1 MVKKSLAQLKKEL
14 ALAKKKNMKT
24 SIKLMKARKESM
36 EIRKVKSELSEL
48 KRSPFLKKVRRL
60 KKNGLTTVEK
70 KKLLDTG
77 KKASNTAKRGWSALG
92 KIVNRLDKLG
102 N

>member
-1 MVKKSLAQLKKEL
+1 MGKTLLQLKKEL
-14 ALAKKKNMKT
+14 AKEKARGKKT
-24 SIKLMKARKESM
+24 SMKLKKAKNEAM
-36 EIRKVKSELSEL
+36 EIRKVKAELAQL

-60 KKNGLTTVEK
+60 RKNGLTDKEK
-70 KKLLDTG
+70 KTILDTG
-77 KKASNTAKRGWSALG
+77 KKASKIAKKGWAGLG